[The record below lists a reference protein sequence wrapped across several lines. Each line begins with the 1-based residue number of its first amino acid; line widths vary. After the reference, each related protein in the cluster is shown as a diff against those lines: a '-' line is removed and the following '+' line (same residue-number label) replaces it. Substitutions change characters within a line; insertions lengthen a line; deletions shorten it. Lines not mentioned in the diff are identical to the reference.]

1 MDITN
6 DKRKQR
12 VYAIMYLKRM
22 FSLRQMDLDYSL
34 SQMIQLCLSPTK
46 VYVIVFFCL
55 IYRYKMTAWR
65 KRNNSKYRLSH
76 RNKKSMGS

>member
-46 VYVIVFFCL
+46 VYVFVF
-55 IYRYKMTAWR
+55 
-65 KRNNSKYRLSH
+65 LS
-76 RNKKSMGS
+76 N